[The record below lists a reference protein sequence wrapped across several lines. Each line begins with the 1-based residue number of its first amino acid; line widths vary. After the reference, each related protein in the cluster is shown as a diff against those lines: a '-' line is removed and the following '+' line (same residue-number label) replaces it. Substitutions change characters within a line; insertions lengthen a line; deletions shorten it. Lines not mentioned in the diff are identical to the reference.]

1 MPTSPTTALHNR
13 LSSLAQQLP
22 ELPSGVWAEL
32 TGVINEVGKLESALI
47 GSNPSDPSQMIGED
61 RAGFV
66 RECTLRLIDASTNE
80 SGEFNSQVTRTL
92 WWFWRLRGQ
101 RLEADA
107 LSGLIA
113 ENKRLRGLLAEQEA
127 QVSKADE
134 QCRKI
139 IHTLTPSSGASA

>member
-1 MPTSPTTALHNR
+1 MPATLTTTLRNR
-13 LSSLAQQLP
+13 LSGLAQQLP
-22 ELPSGVWAEL
+22 ELPPDLWAEL
-32 TGVINEVGKLESALI
+32 TGVIDEVGTLESALI
-47 GSNPSDPSQMIGED
+47 GSNPGDHSQVIGED

-66 RECTLRLIDASTNE
+66 RECTLRLIDVST
-80 SGEFNSQVTRTL
+80 SQGEFSSQVTRTL

-101 RLEADA
+101 RLEADS

-113 ENKRLRGLLAEQEA
+113 ENKRLRGLLAEQES